1 MNCSPGCGEMNSSRV
16 AETAG
21 RRRSC
26 VNIKNAIIIN
36 DILNDPLENYFIIH
50 RYLNNLKL
58 KKEFIRECVL
68 HLRLRP
74 MCSWQPLPLR

>member
-1 MNCSPGCGEMNSSRV
+1 MNSSRV
-16 AETAG
+16 AETAAG
-21 RRRSC
+21 RRRRSC
-26 VNIKNAIIIN
+26 VINNAINGIIIN

-68 HLRLRP
+68 ELLHLRLRP
-74 MCSWQPLPLR
+74 MCYWQPLPLR